1 MPELAEVETVRRGLA
16 ATVVGRRVVSVR
28 VTGARTVRRTS
39 AQAVIGGLT
48 GRTIGEAGRRGKY
61 LLLRLDSDRV
71 LMIHLRMSGQLVLVA
86 PDAPIANHTH
96 VVVALDGCQELRF
109 VDPRTFGEVA
119 VIDPAR
125 LGEEAPDLASLGP
138 DAFDDVR
145 DAAAM
150 RAIVRRRDRM
160 LKYLLTDQRAIAG
173 LGNIYSDEVLHRARL
188 APTRRSGSLD
198 AADVR
203 RLHRALRG
211 VLSEAID
218 ARGSSLGDA
227 QYVDL
232 WGAGG
237 SYQAA
242 HRVYGRAGK
251 RCGRCGTVIERAAW
265 AGRSTFWCPG
275 CQA

>member
-16 ATVVGRRVVSVR
+16 ATVVGRRVTSVG

-39 AQAVIGGLT
+39 AQAVVGGLT
-48 GRTIGEAGRRGKY
+48 GRTLGAVGRRGKY
-61 LLLRLDSDRV
+61 LLLQLDSGRM
-71 LMIHLRMSGQLVLVA
+71 LMIHLRMSGQLVLAA
-86 PDAPIANHTH
+86 PDVPLAKHTH
-96 VVVALDGCQELRF
+96 VVVALDAGQELRF

-125 LGEEAPDLASLGP
+125 LTEEAPDLASLGP

-145 DAAAM
+145 DVAAL
-150 RAIVRRRDRM
+150 RAIVQPRDRM

-188 APTRRSGSLD
+188 APSRRSGSLD
-198 AADVR
+198 ASDVR

-211 VLSEAID
+211 VLAEAID

-232 WGAGG
+232 WGEGG

-242 HRVYGRAGK
+242 HRVYGRAGQQ
-251 RCGRCGTVIERAAW
+251 CGRCGTTLERAAW